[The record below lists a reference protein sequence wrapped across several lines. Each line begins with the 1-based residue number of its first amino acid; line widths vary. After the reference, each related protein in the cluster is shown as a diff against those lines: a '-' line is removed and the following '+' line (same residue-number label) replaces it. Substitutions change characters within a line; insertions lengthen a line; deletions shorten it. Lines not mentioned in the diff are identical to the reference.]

1 MTRALDV
8 IEEYLEWREWPYVRM
23 DGTTPTEERG
33 HLVQQFTEFN
43 SSTFVFLLST
53 RTGGVGLNL
62 QAADTAIMYD
72 SDWNPQID
80 LQAQARIHRLGQ
92 TQQVL
97 YLHQHVNS

>member
-1 MTRALDV
+1 
-8 IEEYLEWREWPYVRM
+8 M
-23 DGTTPTEERG
+23 DGATPTEERG
-33 HLVQQFTEFN
+33 ELVEQFN
-43 SSTFVFLLST
+43 NDSSLFIFLLST

-92 TQQVL
+92 TKQVWHCL
-97 YLHQHVNS
+97 S